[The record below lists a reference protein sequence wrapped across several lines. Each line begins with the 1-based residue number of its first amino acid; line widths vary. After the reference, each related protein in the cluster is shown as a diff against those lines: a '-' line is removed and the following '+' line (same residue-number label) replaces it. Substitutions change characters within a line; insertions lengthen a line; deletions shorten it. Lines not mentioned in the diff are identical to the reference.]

1 MRLNLLCIF
10 FFFPLFVFPQSGWNM
25 NLLGS
30 FDYETNHNTKCNDIW
45 GWEDGNGNEYA
56 LVGLENGFS
65 CVDVTNPSSPTE
77 MFFISDINSTW
88 RDIKSWGN
96 YAYITTE
103 ANAGLLIVDLSDMTG
118 NTYWHVT
125 QFSNPSTGTSISFT
139 SSHNIYI
146 DENGIA
152 YIFGARNNG
161 TPVANRG
168 AIFLDV
174 NTNAIAPIYLGEW
187 ASEYIHDGMAR
198 GDTMYAG
205 CIYAGELFVVDV
217 SNKSNPQ
224 TIGQHATPNNFTHNA
239 WVSDDGNYVFTT
251 DEQSD
256 AYLAAY
262 DISNINNIQEVDRI
276 QSNPGSNSI
285 PHNTH
290 VDGNFLITSY
300 YRDGT
305 TVHDITYPNHMI
317 QVAYYDSYAGSGN
330 GFNGC
335 WGTYPFLTSGN
346 IISSDRDSYNGKG
359 VLNIYGRA
367 FQQACYLSGNV
378 IDGINGNNIASADV
392 TILSTTTSA
401 QTNIVGDYQTAVV
414 DSGTYQV
421 VFSTI
426 GYISDTLSIL

>member
-10 FFFPLFVFPQSGWNM
+10 FFFPLFVFSQSGWNM

-174 NTNAIAPIYLGEW
+174 NANATSPEYLG
-187 ASEYIHDGMAR
+187 
-198 GDTMYAG
+198 
-205 CIYAGELFVVDV
+205 DV
-217 SNKSNPQ
+217 
-224 TIGQHATPNNFTHNA
+224 I
-239 WVSDDGNYVFTT
+239 
-251 DEQSD
+251 
-256 AYLAAY
+256 
-262 DISNINNIQEVDRI
+262 
-276 QSNPGSNSI
+276 
-285 PHNTH
+285 
-290 VDGNFLITSY
+290 
-300 YRDGT
+300 
-305 TVHDITYPNHMI
+305 
-317 QVAYYDSYAGSGN
+317 
-330 GFNGC
+330 
-335 WGTYPFLTSGN
+335 
-346 IISSDRDSYNGKG
+346 
-359 VLNIYGRA
+359 
-367 FQQACYLSGNV
+367 
-378 IDGINGNNIASADV
+378 
-392 TILSTTTSA
+392 
-401 QTNIVGDYQTAVV
+401 
-414 DSGTYQV
+414 
-421 VFSTI
+421 
-426 GYISDTLSIL
+426 